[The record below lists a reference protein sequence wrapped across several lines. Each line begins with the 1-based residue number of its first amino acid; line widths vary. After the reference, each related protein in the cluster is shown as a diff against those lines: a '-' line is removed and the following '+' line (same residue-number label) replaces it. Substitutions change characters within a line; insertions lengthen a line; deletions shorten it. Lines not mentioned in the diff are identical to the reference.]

1 MRRHLPLILVIGG
14 AAGLWAGP
22 DGSAPKF
29 SERTEEPAVMVDED
43 EEFAPP
49 QQEYA
54 FNPVQARNE
63 LKVGNFYAKK
73 GSHRAAALRYLEAT
87 RWDSGLA
94 EAFRR
99 LGMVR
104 EKLSEHEAA
113 ASAYRRFLEIEPDG
127 KAARQVRQRLAAV
140 ERAARAPTA
149 RAGAEGP

>member
-1 MRRHLPLILVIGG
+1 MLAIGG
-14 AAGLWAGP
+14 TVGLWASP
-22 DGSAPKF
+22 DGDAPGFK
-29 SERTEEPAVMVDED
+29 ERPEEPAVMVDED

-63 LKVGNFYAKK
+63 LKVGIFYAKK

-99 LGMVR
+99 LGMAR
-104 EKLSEHEAA
+104 EKLSEPDAA
-113 ASAYRRFLEIEPDG
+113 ASAYRRFLEIEPNG
-127 KAARQVRQRLAAV
+127 KAARQVRQRLAAM
-140 ERAARAPTA
+140 ERAAA
-149 RAGAEGP
+149 RSSAAASAGADGP

>member
-1 MRRHLPLILVIGG
+1 MPLMLAIGG
-14 AAGLWAGP
+14 TVGLWASP
-22 DGSAPKF
+22 DGDAPGFK
-29 SERTEEPAVMVDED
+29 ERAEEPAVMVDED

-63 LKVGNFYAKK
+63 LKVGIFYAKK

-99 LGMVR
+99 LGMAR
-104 EKLSEHEAA
+104 EKLSEPDAA
-113 ASAYRRFLEIEPDG
+113 ASAYRRFLEIEPNG
-127 KAARQVRQRLAAV
+127 KAARQIRQRLAAL
-140 ERAARAPTA
+140 ERAAA
-149 RAGAEGP
+149 RSSAAASAGANGP